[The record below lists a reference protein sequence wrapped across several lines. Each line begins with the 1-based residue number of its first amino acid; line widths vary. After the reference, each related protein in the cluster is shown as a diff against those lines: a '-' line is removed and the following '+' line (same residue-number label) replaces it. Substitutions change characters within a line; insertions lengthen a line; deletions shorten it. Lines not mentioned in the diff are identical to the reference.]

1 MSQAAAG
8 KQVELERRIK
18 ALEDLCE
25 YLVACIE
32 GGNKP
37 DPVEIP
43 PRPAILDR
51 FGLGVED

>member
-1 MSQAAAG
+1 MSQAAAA